1 MSGRVLPDPRN
12 KLNDLTGKEWLQL
25 SRSWWFQKGL
35 GRKHPETA
43 IELQHPAPFSFHD
56 VQKLVRLLTKPGM
69 TVLDPFSG
77 VGSTVK
83 AAALS
88 GRNAIG
94 IDVSTRWVKLGK
106 RRVIREVPAPVRR
119 GLILKQVRADSRSYL
134 RKLKPNSIDLIVT
147 SPPYW
152 TILNKDPDHKVAK
165 DRVRL
170 GLATRYSRSRRDIG
184 NTTSYRRFLSQLT
197 QVLRGC
203 RRVLKPGSYA
213 VLIVGDFRHASRFY
227 PFHLDVIHRAQHAGF
242 ELKGILLLVQNGK
255 GLYPYGYP
263 FTLVQNIHHQ
273 YGLILVRPQSP
284 AARGRKARTVPKPRT
299 RVG

>member
-25 SRSWWFQKGL
+25 SRSWWFQRGL
-35 GRKHPETA
+35 GRQHPETA

-56 VQKLVRLLTKPGM
+56 VQKLVRLFTKPGM

-83 AAALS
+83 AAALC

-94 IDVSTRWVKLGK
+94 VDVSSRWVGLGK
-106 RRVIREVPAPVRR
+106 QRLIREVPARARKDLV
-119 GLILKQVRADSRSYL
+119 LKQVRADSRTYL
-134 RKLKPNSIDLIVT
+134 KRLKPNSVDLIVT

-152 TILNKDPDHKVAK
+152 TILNKDPDHKVAN

-170 GLATRYSRSRRDIG
+170 GLATRYSRSRHDIG
-184 NTTSYRRFLSQLT
+184 NTASYEQFLSQLT
-197 QVLRGC
+197 QILRGC
-203 RRVLKPGSYA
+203 RRVLRPGKYA
-213 VLIVGDFRHASRFY
+213 VLVVGDFRHASRFY
-227 PFHLDVIHRAQHAGF
+227 PFHVDVIRRAQLAGF
-242 ELKGILLLVQNGK
+242 ELKGILLLVQSGK

-273 YGLILVRPQSP
+273 YGLILVKPRSV
-284 AARGRKARTVPKPRT
+284 AVRGRGARTCP
-299 RVG
+299 